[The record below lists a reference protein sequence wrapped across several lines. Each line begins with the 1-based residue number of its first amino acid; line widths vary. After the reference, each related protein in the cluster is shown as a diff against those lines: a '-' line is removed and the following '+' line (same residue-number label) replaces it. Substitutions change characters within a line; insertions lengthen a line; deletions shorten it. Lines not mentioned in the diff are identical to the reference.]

1 MRRYAQ
7 LVQVLIDSVLRSP
20 GATDPA
26 LREAAERRASQI
38 ATPAASA
45 PDGPDGALPPE
56 LAPFVEKVARHAY
69 EVTEDDLAALRRAGY
84 SEDAIFEI
92 TISSALGAGQ
102 ARLRRGLSVLQEG
115 EKP

>member
-7 LVQVLIDSVLRSP
+7 LVQALIDSVLRSP
-20 GATDPA
+20 GAMDPA
-26 LREAAERRASQI
+26 LRAAAESRAAQI
-38 ATPAASA
+38 ATADTDSA
-45 PDGPDGALPPE
+45 GSLPPE

-92 TISSALGAGQ
+92 TISTALGAGQ
-102 ARLRRGLSVLQEG
+102 ARLRRALSVLQEG